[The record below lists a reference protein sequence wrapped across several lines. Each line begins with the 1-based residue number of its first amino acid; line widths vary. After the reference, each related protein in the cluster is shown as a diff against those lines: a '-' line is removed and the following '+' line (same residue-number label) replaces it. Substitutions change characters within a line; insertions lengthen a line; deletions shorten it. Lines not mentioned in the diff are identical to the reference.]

1 MPAEQSLSYLLFI
14 LEFNLIAWE
23 LARRR
28 GLDPDPRWQGRLDA
42 ASTFLANLMQGC
54 DQLPA
59 IGDADDAQVLRL
71 DDRPGAN
78 KAQSILASAAAILG
92 RADLKAVSPV
102 WDEKSHWLLGEKGRS
117 DFQALSEV
125 PLEPASRIFPDGGYA
140 VLNSEGANILWDC
153 GPLGYLSTA
162 AHGHADA
169 LSFTLAV
176 DGQPILVDPGT
187 FAYQEGGVWRDYFR
201 STSAHNTIVV
211 DGQDQSEMLGDFLW
225 GRQAK
230 STITGYSL
238 GGELEWVLGKHNG
251 YRALGISH
259 RRALFFWKPGA
270 LVVVDLLDGT
280 GEVTVDQHWHLSE
293 YVDLSI
299 NADPIE
305 FRTPS
310 TRVYAISSDDPQ
322 LSRKVLSGEKDPIQ
336 GWISPCYGVKGP
348 APVLTCSGIVL
359 LPVRLTFTLFWG
371 DTDLI
376 AAKSITSRSLGR
388 LESNGLL

>member
-1 MPAEQSLSYLLFI
+1 
-14 LEFNLIAWE
+14 
-23 LARRR
+23 
-28 GLDPDPRWQGRLDA
+28 
-42 ASTFLANLMQGC
+42 
-54 DQLPA
+54 
-59 IGDADDAQVLRL
+59 
-71 DDRPGAN
+71 
-78 KAQSILASAAAILG
+78 
-92 RADLKAVSPV
+92 
-102 WDEKSHWLLGEKGRS
+102 
-117 DFQALSEV
+117 
-125 PLEPASRIFPDGGYA
+125 
-140 VLNSEGANILWDC
+140 
-153 GPLGYLSTA
+153 
-162 AHGHADA
+162 
-169 LSFTLAV
+169 
-176 DGQPILVDPGT
+176 
-187 FAYQEGGVWRDYFR
+187 
-201 STSAHNTIVV
+201 
-211 DGQDQSEMLGDFLW
+211 MLGDFLW

-348 APVLTCSGIVL
+348 APVLTCSGIVQ

-388 LESNGLL
+388 LGSNGLL